1 MNPHPVRNN
10 GTRPRMAQNPVVY
23 CSSVGAIRLRVETN
37 AADPFFMPP
46 ASSLRLF
53 CPVPADAGS
62 PSLDQILLR

>member
-1 MNPHPVRNN
+1 MD
-10 GTRPRMAQNPVVY
+10 QNPVVY